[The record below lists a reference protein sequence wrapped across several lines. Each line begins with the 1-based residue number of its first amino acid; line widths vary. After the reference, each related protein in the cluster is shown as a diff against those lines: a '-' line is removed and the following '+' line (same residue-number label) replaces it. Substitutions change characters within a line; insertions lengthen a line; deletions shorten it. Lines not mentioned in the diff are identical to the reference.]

1 MIETYLRQN
10 GLTHLGLLSRAQSAR
25 GEAGIAMG
33 QVPFPAIVNLRG
45 SAKNKSFMAATAEAL
60 GAGLPTDPNTSVRA
74 GEVTALWLG
83 PDEWWIVAPGAAPDA
98 SSALAGRLGE
108 AVSGSHA
115 AVTEV
120 GDSRVCLRVSG
131 PRTRDLLA
139 KGSPLD
145 LDPAAFGG
153 TGHCAQTQLAKAT
166 VVLHQ
171 IGEDDGNGPSFDI
184 YVPRSF
190 SNYLWTWLQDAAREY
205 VMTVVMP

>member
-1 MIETYLRQN
+1 
-10 GLTHLGLLSRAQSAR
+10 
-25 GEAGIAMG
+25 MG
-33 QVPFPAIVNLRG
+33 QVPFPTIVNLRG
-45 SAKNKSFMAATAEAL
+45 SAKNKTFMAATAEAL

-83 PDEWWIVAPGAAPDA
+83 PDEWWIAAPGAAADA
-98 SSALAGRLGE
+98 SSALAARLGE

-171 IGEDDGNGPSFDI
+171 IDEDDANGPSFDI

-190 SNYLWTWLQDAAREY
+190 SDYLWTWLQDAAREY